1 MNRFFVLNPVLPAW
15 RRAGFQCPTSG
26 AAAALACW
34 VSVLVSATPVAAQPA
49 HITQYAHP
57 QPSNVQA
64 TPTWLSSR
72 RASLAPAV
80 SSDSGSCPADNAA
93 SPKAVVHKTAFGAGS
108 PAASPAAIN
117 RLRVGTVVQFDAR
130 TRTVGDAMNSLLLP
144 VRYRLTTRTVDPAV
158 SNTVMRRPLPV
169 AAREAGLMTIE
180 QALLMLIGEE
190 HRIVVDHR
198 ARLVAIERATAAQ
211 R

>member
-1 MNRFFVLNPVLPAW
+1 MNRFFASSPVLPAL
-15 RRAGFQCPTSG
+15 RRARFQCLASG
-26 AAAALACW
+26 AAAGLAG
-34 VSVLVSATPVAAQPA
+34 LVSATPAAAQPA

-57 QPSNVQA
+57 QPANVQA
-64 TPTWLSSR
+64 TSAWLSSR
-72 RASLAPAV
+72 RASLAPTVVA
-80 SSDSGSCPADNAA
+80 DNGSCPADN
-93 SPKAVVHKTAFGAGS
+93 SKGPKAVVHKTALNAS
-108 PAASPAAIN
+108 AKAASPEAIN

-158 SNTVMRRPLPV
+158 SSAVMRRPLPV
-169 AAREAGLMTIE
+169 ATREAGLMTIE

-198 ARLVAIERATAAQ
+198 ARLVAIERAVAAQ